1 MHPTGC
7 GAQQLFC
14 KLVLVNIFQSF
25 LLFFVLKILDTNFY
39 FLRRQETKKV
49 ENNS

>member
-14 KLVLVNIFQSF
+14 KLVLVTIFQSF
-25 LLFFVLKILDTNFY
+25 YFFCGS
-39 FLRRQETKKV
+39 KKV
-49 ENNS
+49 EKNSRTLFILFM